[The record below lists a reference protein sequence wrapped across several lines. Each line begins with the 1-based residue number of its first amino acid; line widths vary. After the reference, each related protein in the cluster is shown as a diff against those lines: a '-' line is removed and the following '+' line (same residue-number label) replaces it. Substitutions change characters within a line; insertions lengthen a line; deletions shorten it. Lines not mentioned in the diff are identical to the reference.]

1 MGDFGMAGLWLL
13 LAAALVVSVVV
24 AAASMWLA
32 DRTLD
37 KPVSEGHNGALS
49 PFMTC
54 VGLVY
59 GALLGFTIVVA
70 WEQFSSAEANV
81 SNEASTVITMYR
93 QTVGMPVPEQTQ
105 MRQLLRKYTNAV
117 EGPEWQTA
125 IRVGSG
131 TEGARDA
138 LNEMYRVLGSE
149 PSSVASSP
157 ISQKFLDQLTTLAS
171 QRNQRILDGKPRIPG
186 LLWTGLLFGGV
197 VLLGLG
203 GFMHLESTRAHL
215 ILLSAVAVLLGLLLF
230 IVYWLDHPFGNQ
242 LGVTSEPFAQSLIVF
257 DSIDHGT

>member
-1 MGDFGMAGLWLL
+1 MGVFGITGLWVLLGLAL
-13 LAAALVVSVVV
+13 LASVLV
-24 AAASMWLA
+24 AAAGMWLA
-32 DRTLD
+32 DRTLEQ
-37 KPVSEGHNGALS
+37 PVSEGHNGALS

-81 SNEASTVITMYR
+81 SNEASTLITMYR

-105 MRQLLRKYTNAV
+105 MRELVRKYAKAV
-117 EGPEWQTA
+117 EGPEWDTA

-149 PSSVASSP
+149 QSSVASSP

-171 QRNQRILDGKPRIPG
+171 QRNQRIQDGKPRIPG

-197 VLLGLG
+197 ILLGLG
-203 GFMHLESTRAHL
+203 GFMRLGSIRAHFG
-215 ILLSAVAVLLGLLLF
+215 LLSAVAILLGLLLF
-230 IVYWLDHPFGNQ
+230 VVYWLDHPFGNQ
-242 LGVTSEPFAQSLIVF
+242 LGVTSTPFEQSLVVF
-257 DSIDHGT
+257 DSVDRGT

>member
-1 MGDFGMAGLWLL
+1 MGGFGIAGLWLF
-13 LAAALVVSVVV
+13 LALALITSVLV
-24 AAASMWLA
+24 AAGSVWLA
-32 DRTLD
+32 DRTLT
-37 KPVSEGHNGALS
+37 KPVSEGHNGSLS
-49 PFMTC
+49 PFLTC

-81 SNEASTVITMYR
+81 SNEASTLTTMYR

-105 MRQLLRKYTNAV
+105 MRELLRNYAKAV
-117 EGPEWQTA
+117 EGPEWQNA
-125 IRVGSG
+125 IRAGTG

-138 LNEMYRVLGSE
+138 LNDMYRVLGSE
-149 PSSVASSP
+149 QSSAASNP

-171 QRNQRILDGKPRIPG
+171 ERNQRILDSKPRIPG
-186 LLWTGLLFGGV
+186 LLWTGLIFGGV

-203 GFMHLESTRAHL
+203 GFMRLGSARGHLV
-215 ILLSAVAVLLGLLLF
+215 LLSAVAVLLGLLLF

-242 LGVTSEPFAQSLIVF
+242 LGVTSAPFEQSLSVF
-257 DSIDHGT
+257 DSIDRGT

>member
-1 MGDFGMAGLWLL
+1 MGEFGIAGLWLF
-13 LAAALVVSVVV
+13 LALALITSVLV
-24 AAASMWLA
+24 AAGSVWLA
-32 DRTLD
+32 DRTLT
-37 KPVSEGHNGALS
+37 KPVSEGHNGSLS
-49 PFMTC
+49 PFLTC

-81 SNEASTVITMYR
+81 SNEASTLTTMYR

-105 MRQLLRKYTNAV
+105 MRELLRNYAKAV
-117 EGPEWQTA
+117 EGPEWQNA
-125 IRVGSG
+125 IRAGTG

-138 LNEMYRVLGSE
+138 LNDMYRVLGSE
-149 PSSVASSP
+149 QSSAASNP

-171 QRNQRILDGKPRIPG
+171 ERNQRILDSKPRIPG
-186 LLWTGLLFGGV
+186 LLWTGLIFGGV

-203 GFMHLESTRAHL
+203 GFMRLGSARGHLV
-215 ILLSAVAVLLGLLLF
+215 LLSAVALLLGLLLF

-242 LGVTSEPFAQSLIVF
+242 LGVTSAPFEQSLSVF
-257 DSIDHGT
+257 DSIDRGT